1 MADIAVLQSNTIDKI
16 AAGEVVERPF
26 NVVKELVENAI
37 DAKSTS
43 IHVEIVDGG
52 STLIRVT
59 DNGCGIPSKQVEIA
73 FYRHATSKIK
83 EVEDLETIQSLGFR
97 GEALSSIASISRL
110 TCITK
115 TEDEMMACSY
125 ELTGGND
132 GILQYIGAPT
142 GTTILV
148 KDLFFNTPVRR
159 KFLKSHQVEGSYIT
173 ELLEH
178 LALSRP
184 DIAFQ
189 YTINHKVKFYT
200 TGNGSIKEVIYQLY
214 GMEMTKELIEIDVY
228 ESNIKIHGF
237 IGKPT
242 LTRHNRSYEHYFIN
256 GRYLKSSIMAKA
268 IEHGF
273 RNHLMQHRYP
283 FTMLYIEMDPRT
295 IDINIHP
302 SKMEIKFMEE
312 DIFYQCITKIIEK
325 ALTTKELIPE
335 VTLQEPVKE
344 KPVSIP
350 KQPEPFE
357 VIRHE
362 QLVFETKEPYVAPIA
377 VAKPLEALQ
386 TDAPKTEVTICN
398 SLNIVEEVVKPE
410 TPIFLSKEANAHY
423 EILGQIF
430 KTYWLIAYDDKL
442 YIMDQHAA
450 HEKIKY
456 ERLLAKLTNSTID
469 TQQLL
474 IPIIVSLS
482 PKEDVIYQEHAEVF
496 EKMGFSIAHF
506 GGREYSMDGIPM
518 ELFGGN
524 EKDVFFEV
532 LQHLEH
538 ANQEITSSYMLHK
551 CASIACKAAVKGNTV
566 MSKPQVSAL
575 LEELL
580 TLENPYQ
587 CPHGRPTIITMT
599 QYELEK
605 KFKRIV

>member
-1 MADIAVLQSNTIDKI
+1 MAEIAILQSNTIDKI

-43 IHVEIVDGG
+43 IHVEIIDGG

-59 DNGCGIPSKQVEIA
+59 DNGCGIPTKQVELA

-83 EVEDLETIQSLGFR
+83 NVEDLEIIQSLGFR

-115 TEDEMMACSY
+115 IEDELMASSY

-132 GILQYIGAPT
+132 GKLQYIGAPT

-159 KFLKSHQVEGSYIT
+159 KFLKSSQVEGSYIT

-214 GMEMTKELIEIDVY
+214 GMEMTKELIEISVQ
-228 ESNIKIHGF
+228 EKNIKIYGF

-256 GRYLKSSIMAKA
+256 GRYLKSSLMAKA

-283 FTMLYIEMDPRT
+283 FTMLYIEMDPST

-302 SKMEIKFMEE
+302 SKMEIKFMDEE
-312 DIFYQCITKIIEK
+312 GFYQYITKAIED

-335 VTLQEPVKE
+335 VLLQEPIKE
-344 KPVSIP
+344 KPISIP

-362 QLVFETKEPYVAPIA
+362 QLVFEPTEPYIISKTYTKPPETKPI
-377 VAKPLEALQ
+377 EQ
-386 TDAPKTEVTICN
+386 PKI
-398 SLNIVEEVVKPE
+398 E
-410 TPIFLSKEANAHY
+410 TPIFLSKEASEHY
-423 EILGQIF
+423 EILGQLF
-430 KTYWLIAYDDKL
+430 KTYWLIAYDDRL

-456 ERLLAKLTNSTID
+456 ERLLKKLVNSSID
-469 TQQLL
+469 TQQLF
-474 IPIIVSLS
+474 IPIIISLS
-482 PKEDVIYQEHAEVF
+482 PKEDVIYQEHDSVF

-518 ELFGGN
+518 ELFGGS
-524 EKDVFFEV
+524 EKDIFFEL
-532 LQHLEH
+532 LQHLERS
-538 ANQEITSSYMLHK
+538 NEDLTSSYMLQK
-551 CASIACKAAVKGNTV
+551 CASIACKAAVKGNTI
-566 MSKPQVSAL
+566 MSKPQVAAL
-575 LEELL
+575 LDELL